1 MEEKNYFKN
10 MFKGIDDNIIL
21 DEDQINIIKD
31 KSKCLIVVAGAG
43 SGKTTTMSAKAK
55 YLVDY
60 GLYKNSEILII
71 SYTNKA
77 VKEIDNYVNSKF
89 NLNIDIMTFHKLALN
104 ILKNNNCKVNLLS
117 DKSKFNI
124 FKDTIVTIYGMNH
137 YTVAC

>member
-60 GLYKNSEILII
+60 IK
-71 SYTNKA
+71 
-77 VKEIDNYVNSKF
+77 
-89 NLNIDIMTFHKLALN
+89 
-104 ILKNNNCKVNLLS
+104 
-117 DKSKFNI
+117 
-124 FKDTIVTIYGMNH
+124 IVRY
-137 YTVAC
+137 